1 MISVPKLDRHSAPL
15 LVRALPAGGLLRDV
29 VAVVAASWL
38 LALCAQIAIPL
49 PFTPVPI
56 TGQTFAV
63 LLIGAALGSSRGSA
77 AVILYLVQGAAGL
90 PFFAPTGGM
99 FTYGYL
105 VGFVPAAWVTG
116 FICERGWDRSFHLSL
131 VAMLIGN
138 VVIYAF
144 GLPWLASAYGLLGA
158 GLAIPTAIPDFWGSV
173 ASSGQIGFL
182 RGDLVTQAVNSGL
195 LPFIP
200 GDLIKAVLAAAA
212 LPGAAALVQH
222 ARAGTA
228 LDLTLGDH

>member
-1 MISVPKLDRHSAPL
+1 MIGQLSREQPSVSGRPPQSGPQPAHIVNFLPGEVEDFLFAP
-15 LVRALPAGGLLRDV
+15 D
-29 VAVVAASWL
+29 AS
-38 LALCAQIAIPL
+38 
-49 PFTPVPI
+49 
-56 TGQTFAV
+56 G
-63 LLIGAALGSSRGSA
+63 SRGSA

-131 VAMLIGN
+131 VAMLTGN